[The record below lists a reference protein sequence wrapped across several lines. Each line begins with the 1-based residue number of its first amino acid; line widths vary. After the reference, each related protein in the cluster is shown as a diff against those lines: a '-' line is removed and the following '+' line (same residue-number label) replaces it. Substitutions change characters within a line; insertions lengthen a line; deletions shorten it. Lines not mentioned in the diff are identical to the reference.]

1 MPSRSVDG
9 GPARDDLA
17 AALAA
22 IAAAAARG
30 PEALAGAMKALASDA
45 RARDATGDLALL
57 ENHIAIDGDAVGVS
71 NPKGH
76 DAMKVFGPYQHRDRW
91 RILIR
96 QGNAQRARSFGS
108 ETEAKAEIR
117 RLRAEAHKQAGIT
130 VQRSIDAYAE
140 QLRRNGLKERSI
152 TTAIFRL
159 TRFFHPVLPE
169 PLATLSPKRAKDLY
183 QSLSGLAVDTRLNM
197 LALAKSFCR
206 KAKELDWTE
215 TLLLV
220 DVKGEG
226 RRRCGKAKLTLDES
240 RKYLATCLVQATSS
254 DPMVRQAAIAA
265 CMPLVFGLRSGEVL
279 NRQAKDI
286 DDNGRILRITSA
298 KSRAGIRSLQVPD
311 WFRPHLLDL
320 AKSLKPEERIFPREK
335 TWLHRHVVSICKLAG
350 VSRVVPHGLRGTHG
364 DLALV
369 AAATPLQVSQALGHE
384 SLTTTFRHY
393 ASPQLA
399 EANAHQAAVAQLT
412 PTSPN

>member
-1 MPSRSVDG
+1 LRPDDHLQ
-9 GPARDDLA
+9 PAKDLA
-17 AALAA
+17 VALVAV
-22 IAAAAARG
+22 AAAAAKVS
-30 PEALAGAMKALASDA
+30 LAELVKALAA
-45 RARDATGDLALL
+45 RPPLGDSQGLALP
-57 ENHIAIDGDAVGVS
+57 ENPIAIDGDAVGVS

-76 DAMKVFGPYQHRDRW
+76 DAMKAFGPYPHRDRW

-96 QGNAQRARSFGS
+96 QGSTQRARSFGS
-108 ETEAKAEIR
+108 EAEAKAEIR
-117 RLRAEAHKQAGIT
+117 RLRAEAHRQTSMT
-130 VQRSIDAYAE
+130 VEKSIEAYAE

-152 TTAIFRL
+152 ATATFRL
-159 TRFFHPVLPE
+159 TRFFHPVLLE
-169 PLATLSPKRAKDLY
+169 PLATLSASKAKHLY
-183 QSLSGLAVDTRLNM
+183 ESLSGLAVDTRLNM

-206 KAKELDWTE
+206 KAREHDWTE
-215 TLLLV
+215 TLLLA

-226 RRRCGKAKLTLDES
+226 RRHCGKAKLSLDES
-240 RKYLATCLVQATSS
+240 RKYLATCLGQATSS
-254 DPMVRQAAIAA
+254 DPQVKQAAIAA

-286 DDNGRILRITSA
+286 DDGGRILRITSA

-311 WFRPHLLDL
+311 WFRPYLIDL
-320 AKSLKPEERIFPREK
+320 ASGIKPDDRIFPREK
-335 TWLHRHVVSICKLAG
+335 TWLHRQVVNTCKLAG

-399 EANAHQAAVAQLT
+399 EANVHQAAVAQLAPIT
-412 PTSPN
+412 QY

>member
-1 MPSRSVDG
+1 VASRPDG
-9 GPARDDLA
+9 APAGNDLA

-22 IAAAAARG
+22 IAAAVARG
-30 PEALAGAMKALASDA
+30 PDALAGAMKALASDA
-45 RARDATGDLALL
+45 RARDAQGDLALP
-57 ENHIAIDGDAVGVS
+57 ENPIAIDGDADGVS

-76 DAMKVFGPYQHRDRW
+76 DAMKVFGPYSHRERW

-96 QGNAQRARSFGS
+96 QGNTQRARSFDS
-108 ETEAKAEIR
+108 EAEARAEIR
-117 RLRAEAHKQAGIT
+117 RLRAAAHSQAGIT
-130 VQRSIDAYAE
+130 VEKSIEAYAE

-152 TTAIFRL
+152 ATATFRL
-159 TRFFHPVLPE
+159 MRFFHPVLPE
-169 PLATLSPKRAKDLY
+169 PLATLSPSKAKDLY

-197 LALAKSFCR
+197 LALAKSFSR
-206 KAKELDWTE
+206 KARESDWTE
-215 TLLLV
+215 KLLLA

-226 RRRCGKAKLTLDES
+226 RRHCGKAKLSLDES

-254 DPMVRQAAIAA
+254 DPQVKQAAIAA

-279 NRQAKDI
+279 NRQVKDI
-286 DDNGRILRITSA
+286 DDNGRILRITSS

-311 WFRPHLLDL
+311 WFRPYLIDL
-320 AKSLKPEERIFPREK
+320 TKGLKPEERIFSREK
-335 TWLHRHVVSICKLAG
+335 TWLHRHVINICKLAG

-384 SLTTTFRHY
+384 SLTTTFSARRGTR
-393 ASPQLA
+393 
-399 EANAHQAAVAQLT
+399 T
-412 PTSPN
+412 PMALNR